1 MTDLETRFERMKE
14 SLRGMRRVAVAFSAG
29 VDSTFVLKAACDA
42 LGVENVVAVTGRSD
56 SVAEAE
62 LEAAARIAA
71 DLGVRHVVL
80 ATQEF
85 ENPQY
90 LANPTNR
97 CYFCKTELYTKL
109 GEFVRAEGYHAV
121 VNGVNADDLSDH
133 RPGLLAAREH
143 GVRAPAAEAGL
154 GKADIRELSRRL
166 GLSTAEKPASP
177 CLSSR
182 VQYGEEIT
190 PEKLRRIE
198 RAEALLH
205 ELGFGECR
213 VRHHGPLARIEVPGD
228 RLEEL
233 LRPEL
238 RRRIDA
244 GLRELGFLYVT
255 ADLGGLSS
263 GSMNRVIAFGR
274 VQPPV

>member
-1 MTDLETRFERMKE
+1 MTDLETRFERMQE

-42 LGVENVVAVTGRSD
+42 LGAENVVAVTGRSD

-80 ATQEF
+80 ATREF
-85 ENPQY
+85 ENPRY

-97 CYFCKTELYTKL
+97 CYFCKTELYGKL
-109 GEFVRAEGYHAV
+109 GEFVRAEGYHVV

-133 RPGLLAAREH
+133 RPGLRAAREF

-166 GLSTAEKPASP
+166 GLPTAEKPASP

-190 PEKLRRIE
+190 PDKLRRIE

-213 VRHHGPLARIEVPGD
+213 VRHHGPLARIEVPAD

-233 LRPEL
+233 LRPEV

-244 GLRELGFLYVT
+244 GLRALGYLYVT